1 MFNFLKRA
9 EKLTT
14 YAKYSKMESFTH
26 LVEEVGEVGTCL
38 NVEVTGRRQLNE
50 SILVEC
56 VDVVNCALELFF
68 KSGGTI
74 EEFINM
80 MQVKQ
85 DKWEDN
91 LAKGQNNE
99 SSEN

>member
-1 MFNFLKRA
+1 MFNFLRRA
-9 EKLTT
+9 EVLSKQ
-14 YAKYSKMESFTH
+14 AQYSKMESFTH

-38 NVEVTGRRQLNE
+38 NVEVTGRKQLNE
-50 SILVEC
+50 STLVEC

-80 MQVKQ
+80 MQIKQ
-85 DKWEDN
+85 DKWEKN
-91 LAKGQNNE
+91 LAKII
-99 SSEN
+99 